1 MNEAPPLT
9 RWANI
14 HLNKDFLYMES
25 RSGYRRNLY
34 DIDGFHIY
42 LEPDAPVPIVGASLI
57 RALNQSRFLDPYADH
72 DLFTWQV
79 IEANENAW
87 IKETMSRYGYKTK
100 KRMFD
105 HLAFVHVSQSEGRVT
120 FEPRRWAKTAHW
132 WDLPEDQN
140 VVIPVTDD
148 EQIVGEAARLAL
160 SRCT

>member
-1 MNEAPPLT
+1 MTNTLPPT

-14 HLNKDFLYMES
+14 HMNKEFLYIES
-25 RSGYRRNLY
+25 RAGYSRNLY
-34 DIDGFHIY
+34 DIEGYHVY
-42 LEPDAPVPIVGASLI
+42 LDPNSSTSILGTCLVE
-57 RALNQSRFLDPYADH
+57 ALKQSRMLDPYSDRE
-72 DLFTWQV
+72 LFTWQV

-100 KRMFD
+100 KKMFD
-105 HLAFVHVSQSEGRVT
+105 HLAFVHVSESEGRIT

-140 VVIPVTDD
+140 VIIPATDD